1 MIAVLL
7 SQCQMLPFIEG
18 QKTRRDFTKRR
29 WGQTL
34 TARYLRA
41 DYTYNVLAYHTMGHG
56 GGA

>member
-18 QKTRRDFTKRR
+18 QKTRRDFTNRR

-41 DYTYNVLAYHTMGHG
+41 DYTYNVLAYHKGHG